1 MKIFYNSTP
10 IHYNKAMCN
19 EFSARY
25 SMKYFAL
32 SFLTIQQRLKIM
44 AFELQKKRIRYTY
57 AFSTEAAGQP
67 LAQKAKFCPISP
79 TPDWST
85 AERSRRERERRRE

>member
-1 MKIFYNSTP
+1 
-10 IHYNKAMCN
+10 
-19 EFSARY
+19 
-25 SMKYFAL
+25 
-32 SFLTIQQRLKIM
+32 M

>member
-1 MKIFYNSTP
+1 
-10 IHYNKAMCN
+10 
-19 EFSARY
+19 
-25 SMKYFAL
+25 
-32 SFLTIQQRLKIM
+32 M

-79 TPDWST
+79 TPDCFP
-85 AERSRRERERRRE
+85 AQRSRCERRRE